1 MKTFFRSTMTE
12 FFLFLDSS
20 LSMPWHSVLEV
31 IWIHWLCFF
40 PFCFRFI
47 QTYGTHIIVGLAVG
61 GQDIICI
68 KQRPSSGI
76 SPADLRCYLEDLG
89 DHIFS
94 DGRSPLLE
102 RNTRDGKQKVYCMFY
117 CFLLHL

>member
-1 MKTFFRSTMTE
+1 MFF
-12 FFLFLDSS
+12 
-20 LSMPWHSVLEV
+20 
-31 IWIHWLCFF
+31 
-40 PFCFRFI
+40 FCFRFI

-68 KQRPSSGI
+68 KQRPSSEI
-76 SPADLRCYLEDLG
+76 SPADLRGYLEDLG

-102 RNTRDGKQKVYCMFY
+102 RKTRDGKQKVYCMFY
-117 CFLLHL
+117 CFNVSLM